1 MATIW
6 LVSED
11 ARWSETL
18 AYHLRSIG
26 KVWSGPPER
35 SHWKDAERPDLLVL
49 AATDAQ
55 AGDVSALER
64 LLGFIRTLPQFR
76 RAPAPALYIEPPG
89 GQPSAALAR
98 SLIDDR
104 PLRTLGWP
112 LEPDQILLEAAAL
125 LNAPLLPA
133 SLRERARREWVAKRV
148 ELFYAGLELPALR
161 HAIDPRNSAR
171 PVLLL
176 GEGGS
181 GKGLLARYIQNLAEP
196 ARDELALIPLAGL
209 ERGRFEARILEA
221 CDSRRV
227 TLYLEGLGAADRA
240 LQEEVAQVL
249 GQSGMLGVEPIRWV
263 ASATSARQIA
273 GSLRGL
279 PWIRVDLPPLRERPD
294 LDELARSLTQAWA
307 ERAAQEIELT
317 DDALEVL
324 RSYAWPGNLREL
336 ESVLDASLAASSG
349 PLLESADL
357 RMVPLTE
364 FHITPPPALEQPQRG
379 TPLEETSPE
388 PEPGSAG
395 SPLPDQDPQGSLE
408 LTEIVGPL
416 AQEVRQPL
424 LALRTYASL
433 LGQRPDDAEVR
444 QELSTLVD
452 EDLSQLDELL
462 ARLESFTRFG
472 PPKTESLDLPSLI
485 TSELE
490 KRQAR
495 SRARS
500 LVLLRELD
508 QGSPHALA
516 DEEQLRFALGAL
528 LDRALRMVPTG
539 GDLYIGSHH
548 HPAEAQLPARHRLL
562 IRFHSP
568 EEVLV
573 APDDTQGPKI
583 PLDVLMARALILR
596 MQGTF
601 AIDSSGAQDNIIII
615 ELLV

>member
-1 MATIW
+1 
-6 LVSED
+6 
-11 ARWSETL
+11 
-18 AYHLRSIG
+18 
-26 KVWSGPPER
+26 
-35 SHWKDAERPDLLVL
+35 
-49 AATDAQ
+49 
-55 AGDVSALER
+55 
-64 LLGFIRTLPQFR
+64 
-76 RAPAPALYIEPPG
+76 
-89 GQPSAALAR
+89 
-98 SLIDDR
+98 
-104 PLRTLGWP
+104 
-112 LEPDQILLEAAAL
+112 
-125 LNAPLLPA
+125 
-133 SLRERARREWVAKRV
+133 
-148 ELFYAGLELPALR
+148 
-161 HAIDPRNSAR
+161 
-171 PVLLL
+171 
-176 GEGGS
+176 
-181 GKGLLARYIQNLAEP
+181 
-196 ARDELALIPLAGL
+196 
-209 ERGRFEARILEA
+209 
-221 CDSRRV
+221 
-227 TLYLEGLGAADRA
+227 
-240 LQEEVAQVL
+240 
-249 GQSGMLGVEPIRWV
+249 
-263 ASATSARQIA
+263 
-273 GSLRGL
+273 
-279 PWIRVDLPPLRERPD
+279 VDLPPLRERPD
-294 LDELARSLTQAWA
+294 LDELARSLTQAWT

-349 PLLESADL
+349 PLLGSADL

-379 TPLEETSPE
+379 TPSPTVPEAE
-388 PEPGSAG
+388 PRSAG

-408 LTEIVGPL
+408 LTEILGPL

-433 LGQRPDDAEVR
+433 LGQRPDDAGVR
-444 QELSTLVD
+444 KELSTLVD
-452 EDLSQLDELL
+452 EDLSQLDKLL

-490 KRQAR
+490 KRQVR

-516 DEEQLRFALGAL
+516 DDEQLRFALGAL

-615 ELLV
+615 ELPA